1 MALLSQLG
9 GARSSQPLD
18 KPECPDHKK
27 GKEENSS
34 TRKERR
40 CKTCGHE
47 ILPEVLIACS
57 LDSSLTQHWCPAATM
72 SRVINHRDRRFAPSF
87 VERPRRSGNHQ
98 QAFVSKISGDQV
110 VRTSASANVNPGS
123 GGTYQITVGIERVQK
138 ARLIGA
144 GIRLNSPQG
153 LFIYKKRCFHRAV
166 VSPKS
171 HGTPR

>member
-1 MALLSQLG
+1 MRSVSAGSQLG

-18 KPECPDHKK
+18 KPERPDHEK

-40 CKTCGHE
+40 CKTCGHD

-57 LDSSLTQHWCPAATM
+57 LDSSLTQRWCPAATM
-72 SRVINHRDRRFAPSF
+72 SRVIRSSRPAFAPSF
-87 VERPRRSGNHQ
+87 AEQLRRSGNHQ

-110 VRTSASANVNPGS
+110 VRTSASANVNPSS
-123 GGTYQITVGIERVQK
+123 GGTYQISVGVERVQK

-144 GIRLNSPQG
+144 SIWLNSLQRV
-153 LFIYKKRCFHRAV
+153 FIYEK
-166 VSPKS
+166 
-171 HGTPR
+171 